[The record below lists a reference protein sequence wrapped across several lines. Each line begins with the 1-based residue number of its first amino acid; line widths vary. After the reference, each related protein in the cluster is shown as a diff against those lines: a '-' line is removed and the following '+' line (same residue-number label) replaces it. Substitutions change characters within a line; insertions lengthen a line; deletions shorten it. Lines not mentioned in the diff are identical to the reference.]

1 MLAIADRVAKSRGG
15 KRPGG
20 KRPGWQKSGVAKSRW
35 QTAGWE
41 RAGWQKAGWQKSAH
55 QLIRLQD
62 FNAYTPSRQQN
73 SLTGYKPP
81 SSYFRFSIMGKTKAN
96 NKRKPDV
103 SGDDQ
108 DSSSRAKRYAQM

>member
-1 MLAIADRVAKSRGG
+1 MLAIADRVAKGRGG

-55 QLIRLQD
+55 RNNNPKLPANGAFLLIQGIASEINKIVER
-62 FNAYTPSRQQN
+62 
-73 SLTGYKPP
+73 KM
-81 SSYFRFSIMGKTKAN
+81 SYN
-96 NKRKPDV
+96 PC
-103 SGDDQ
+103 Q
-108 DSSSRAKRYAQM
+108 